1 MSLNCYIKNKN
12 EFSSLKWI
20 FFGIILFSSCSNIN
34 ENRFTSK
41 VVIVQPIITKS
52 DSGDKPARMEISSSL
67 INKTYS
73 KADLSFHFLEPI
85 YFNNTKARDGKI
97 NLDSI
102 VEIAKREKF

>member
-1 MSLNCYIKNKN
+1 MNFHLFKC
-12 EFSSLKWI
+12 I
-20 FFGIILFSSCSNIN
+20 FFGIFLFSSCSNIN

-73 KADLSFHFLEPI
+73 KADLNFHFLEPI
-85 YFNNTKARDGKI
+85 YLNNTKARDGK
-97 NLDSI
+97 LTLT
-102 VEIAKREKF
+102 VLLK